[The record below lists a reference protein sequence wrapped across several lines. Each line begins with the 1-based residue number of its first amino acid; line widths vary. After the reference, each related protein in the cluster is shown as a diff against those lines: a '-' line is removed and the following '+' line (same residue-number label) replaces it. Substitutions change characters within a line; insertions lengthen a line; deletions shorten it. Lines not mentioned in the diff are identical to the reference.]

1 MTSTTQSGGL
11 RGGVSRAAARG
22 QAEAA
27 RTREQTAA
35 DGLQAQVR
43 ELFGRVVHSHQGH
56 QRCAEIY
63 RSIAEQVK
71 LLQIGLQAA
80 IVLAALVALL
90 ADVQALVAVPL
101 LGGAVLLALSV
112 YLKNVDPGALAERH
126 AEMAFRL
133 WDIREAYLSLLTDL
147 QSHYVTPE
155 QARSRRDALHGALA
169 DVYQQTPMATSQWH
183 WAARKALKEA
193 EAMLF
198 TPEEIDRL
206 LPEQLRLKRTP
217 ANPSPVSRY

>member
-1 MTSTTQSGGL
+1 MRSAP
-11 RGGVSRAAARG
+11 AAAQPG
-22 QAEAA
+22 
-27 RTREQTAA
+27 EQGSAHT
-35 DGLQAQVR
+35 LQAQVR

-63 RSIAEQVK
+63 RRIADQVK
-71 LLQIGLQAA
+71 LIQIGLQAA
-80 IVLAALVALL
+80 IVLSSLGALL
-90 ADVQALVAVPL
+90 AGVQALVAVAL
-101 LGGAVLLALSV
+101 VCAGVLLALSV

-147 QSHYVTPE
+147 QSNFLTPD
-155 QARSRRDALHGALA
+155 QARARRDSLHHALA
-169 DVYQQTPMATSQWH
+169 DVYQQTPMAASQWH

-206 LPEQLRLKRTP
+206 LPEQLRIRRTP
-217 ANPSPVSRY
+217 ASASPVSRY